1 MQLGES
7 HEVGTVDE
15 QGVGGGD
22 VDAGLDDR
30 RAHQDVG
37 ATLPEIHHDLLELF
51 LGHLAVGGEHPGLG
65 NEFADLL
72 GRLLDGLHPIVDEE
86 HLPLA
91 GELTP
96 DGGDDL
102 ALVVGAGK
110 GEHRMAFLRRGG
122 DGTHL
127 TNTRHRHLQGAGNRG
142 GAHGEHVDIDAQLL
156 ESLLVLDTEALL
168 LVDDDQSQVVELH
181 LAAQQSVGADDD
193 VHRAA
198 FDALP
203 HCFCLGIGLEPR
215 QCRDIDREA
224 GVAFGEGLQMLL
236 DE

>member
-1 MQLGES
+1 MPGLLTTQQVAGTTNLQVLHGDRHTGPQIGVRRHRRQPVVGRLGDGFVCRVQEVRVPALPGATHPATQLVQLGES

-127 TNTRHRHLQGAGNRG
+127 TNTRHRHLQGARDRG
-142 GAHGEHVDIDAQLL
+142 GTHREHVDID
-156 ESLLVLDTEALL
+156 S
-168 LVDDDQSQVVELH
+168 
-181 LAAQQSVGADDD
+181 
-193 VHRAA
+193 
-198 FDALP
+198 
-203 HCFCLGIGLEPR
+203 
-215 QCRDIDREA
+215 
-224 GVAFGEGLQMLL
+224 
-236 DE
+236 